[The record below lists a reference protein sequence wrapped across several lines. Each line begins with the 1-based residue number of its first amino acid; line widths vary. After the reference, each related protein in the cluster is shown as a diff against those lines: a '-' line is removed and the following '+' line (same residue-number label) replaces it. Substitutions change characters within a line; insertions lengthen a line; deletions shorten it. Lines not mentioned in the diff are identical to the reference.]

1 MIIRWLANKLF
12 PHISIEMQT
21 DEGMINIHK
30 RLQKLEK
37 DSHPPLFSKKQLFKV
52 HKRLEDLET
61 VAFVSQFSDKY
72 KNYEEP
78 D

>member
-1 MIIRWLANKLF
+1 MIKWLADKLF
-12 PHISIEMQT
+12 PFFSNKMQR

-30 RLQKLEK
+30 RLQRLEK
-37 DSHPPLFSKKQLFKV
+37 DSHPPLFSKNQLFKV

-61 VAFVSQFSDKY
+61 VAFVSKFSDKY
-72 KNYEEP
+72 KTYEGT